1 MEIEKTLKALSDK
14 NRLRIINML
23 EKKPLC
29 VCEITKILGIK
40 QPSVSRHLKKLKTAG
55 IIGERK
61 DGFFTEYFLIKKGL
75 WFDLWKEIKKEVEK
89 DRIAKSDIK
98 KVEKVN
104 RYKIKK

>member
-40 QPSVSRHLKKLKTAG
+40 QPSVSRHLKKLKTAE

-61 DGFFTEYFLIKKGL
+61 DGFFTEYFLHKKGL
-75 WFDLWKEIKKEVEK
+75 WFDLWKEIKKEVKK

-98 KVEKVN
+98 KVEKVD